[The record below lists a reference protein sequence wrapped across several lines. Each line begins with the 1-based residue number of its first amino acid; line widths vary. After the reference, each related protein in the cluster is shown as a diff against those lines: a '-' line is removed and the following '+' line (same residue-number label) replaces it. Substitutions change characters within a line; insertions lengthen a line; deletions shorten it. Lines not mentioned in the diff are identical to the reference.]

1 MMKLRTRRALALA
14 GSAVAL
20 SIALSGCSTISNLIS
35 GDAPRD
41 EETNQVTEEAEI
53 DIFSLKVGDCM
64 PADAISETEQTDA
77 SVVPCSEPHGYEVY
91 HEFELADGEFPGADA
106 IQAEVEAQCLP
117 AFDAFVGLPFEES
130 ALDITWYEPT
140 ESSWTEGDDRLVQC
154 LVYDTA
160 GDVEG
165 TLKGA
170 AR

>member
-20 SIALSGCSTISNLIS
+20 SIALTGCSTISNLIS

-41 EETNQVTEEAEI
+41 EETGEVTEESNI

-64 PADAISETEQTDA
+64 PADAMSNTEQTDA
-77 SVVPCSEPHGYEVY
+77 DVIPCAEPHGYEVY
-91 HEFELADGEFPGADA
+91 HEFELADGEFPGSDV
-106 IQAEVEAQCLP
+106 IQTEVEAQCLP
-117 AFDAFVGLPFEES
+117 AFDEFVGLAFAES
-130 ALDITWYEPT
+130 TLDITWYEPT
-140 ESSWTEGDDRLVQC
+140 ESSWTQGDDRLVQC
-154 LVYDTA
+154 LIYDPA

-165 TLKGA
+165 TLQGV

>member
-20 SIALSGCSTISNLIS
+20 SIALTGCSTITNLIS

-41 EETNQVTEEAEI
+41 EETGEVTEESNI

-64 PADAISETEQTDA
+64 PGDAMSGAEQSDAD
-77 SVVPCSEPHGYEVY
+77 VVPCSEPHGYEVY

-117 AFDAFVGLPFEES
+117 AFDSFIGLTFEES

-140 ESSWTEGDDRLVQC
+140 EDSWTEADDRLVQC
-154 LVYDTA
+154 LVYDAA

>member
-20 SIALSGCSTISNLIS
+20 SIALTGCSTITNLIS
-35 GDAPRD
+35 GDAPRV
-41 EETNQVTEEAEI
+41 EETGEVTEESNI

-64 PADAISETEQTDA
+64 PGDAMSGSEQTDA
-77 SVVPCSEPHGYEVY
+77 DVVPCSEPHGYEVY
-91 HEFELADGEFPGADA
+91 HEFELADGEFPGAEA

-117 AFDAFVGLPFEES
+117 AFDSFIGLTFEES

-140 ESSWTEGDDRLVQC
+140 EDSWTEADDRLVQC
-154 LVYDTA
+154 LVYDAA